1 MPGTHAFS
9 LERSDVY
16 QLALRVNRQ
25 IASLRF
31 PAGRGHLK
39 NQAIRAADSTV
50 LNIAEGWERGP
61 GDAARNHFRI
71 ARGSA
76 GEVFAVVELVD
87 GPEELRQEL
96 RRIGAMLTRL
106 AR

>member
-1 MPGTHAFS
+1 MPGTHSFS
-9 LERSDVY
+9 FENSDIY
-16 QLALRVNRQ
+16 QLAMSVNHR
-25 IASLRF
+25 IAALRF

-76 GEVFAVVELVD
+76 GEVFAVVDLVG
-87 GPEELRQEL
+87 GPEDLKQDL
-96 RRIGAMLTRL
+96 RRVGAMLTRL
-106 AR
+106 AG